1 MSTKNLKAIPELVR
15 LLKDGD
21 RDAFHQ
27 LYGLFAN
34 KILCTCKKMY
44 LPHEDAEEV
53 VQEVFLKVWE
63 KRQGLD
69 CSLSFNAYL
78 FTMMRSSIFKR
89 SRKHALEIAYR
100 QYQLNFGERETCSA
114 EMEMEYEELKHFSE
128 KAIAALPK
136 GQQEVFKLKFSEHL
150 TADEIAG
157 RLQLSKR
164 TVENQL
170 YKATKRLKQELSS
183 SDLIPSDFFVF
194 LLFF

>member
-1 MSTKNLKAIPELVR
+1 MSTENIKSVPELVGF
-15 LLKDGD
+15 LKDGD

-27 LYGLFAN
+27 LYGLFAT
-34 KILCTCKKMY
+34 KILRTCKKMY
-44 LPHEDAEEV
+44 LTHEDAEEV

-63 KRQGLD
+63 KREGLD

-89 SRKHALEIAYR
+89 SRKQALEIAY
-100 QYQLNFGERETCSA
+100 QTYQLTYGERETGSA
-114 EMEMEYEELKHFSE
+114 AQELEYEELKRFSE
-128 KAIAALPK
+128 RAIAALPR

-157 RLQLSKR
+157 RLKLSKR

-170 YKATKRLKQELSS
+170 YKATKRLKQEFSS
-183 SDLIPSDFFVF
+183 SDLIPSDLFVF